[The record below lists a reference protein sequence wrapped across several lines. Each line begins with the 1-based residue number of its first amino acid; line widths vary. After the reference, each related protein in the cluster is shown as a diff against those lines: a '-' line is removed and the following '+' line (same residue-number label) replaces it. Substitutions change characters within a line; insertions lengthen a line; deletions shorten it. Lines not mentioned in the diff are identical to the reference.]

1 MTPQSIRRRHQRRRI
16 RPKSPHA
23 PFLSTI
29 RQNTTFEV
37 VSRNQRRA
45 IPTIK
50 KRMAIDFSVCV
61 LVALTVAHGSFFGE
75 NAM

>member
-1 MTPQSIRRRHQRRRI
+1 LLPT
-16 RPKSPHA
+16 
-23 PFLSTI
+23 F

-37 VSRNQRRA
+37 VSCNQRRA

-50 KRMAIDFSVCV
+50 KRMAIDFGVCV
-61 LVALTVAHGSFFGE
+61 LVALTVARGSLFGE